1 MRTLR
6 STAIVLLLASL
17 WSGVAHAEHDF
28 GVGITAGTLGLGLEA
43 SWKPLRYLELRIGA
57 NAFDIS
63 SDGDVA
69 GINYDQELSLQSF
82 YGTANI
88 HFTDSP
94 MRVTAGY
101 YSNGNELLLI
111 NDQMVDQ
118 EIGGVIYP
126 GAGIGTLS
134 STTTFA
140 NGAPYFGIG
149 YDFTIK
155 GKIGINVDFGV
166 LWQGDPE
173 VTLTAD
179 GALSGDPGFQA
190 ALEAE
195 RQELEDDLSEFKV
208 MPVLQIGFVYNF

>member
-6 STAIVLLLASL
+6 STASILLLALLST
-17 WSGVAHAEHDF
+17 GIAHAEHQF
-28 GVGITAGTLGLGLEA
+28 GVGVKAGTLGLGLEA
-43 SWKPLRYLELRIGA
+43 SWQRLTYLELRIGA
-57 NAFDIS
+57 MAFDYND
-63 SDGDVA
+63 DGDVA
-69 GINYDQELSLQSF
+69 GIDYEQELSLQSF
-82 YGTANI
+82 YATANI

-101 YSNGNELLLI
+101 YSNGNELLLT

-118 EIGGVIYP
+118 EIGGVIFP

-149 YDFTIK
+149 YDFMIK
-155 GKIGINVDFGV
+155 GKIGMNVDFGV

-195 RQELEDDLSEFKV
+195 RQELEEDLSDFKAL
-208 MPVLQIGFVYNF
+208 PVLQIGFVYRF

>member
-1 MRTLR
+1 MSIIRN
-6 STAIVLLLASL
+6 TAGILLLTFFSA
-17 WSGVAHAEHDF
+17 GMAHADNDF
-28 GVGITAGTLGLGLEA
+28 GVGVKAGTLGLGLEA
-43 SWKPLRYLELRIGA
+43 SWQPLPYLEVRIGA
-57 NAFDIS
+57 NAFDHS
-63 SDGDVA
+63 NDGGVA
-69 GINYDQELSLQSF
+69 GIDYDQELSLESF

-88 HFTDSP
+88 HFPISP

-111 NDQMVDQ
+111 NDQMLDL
-118 EIGGVIYP
+118 EIGGVVYP

-134 STTTFA
+134 SLTTFT

-149 YDFTIK
+149 YDFTIA
-155 GKIGINVDFGV
+155 GKIGMNVDFGV

-195 RQELEDDLSEFKV
+195 RQELEEDLSDFKAW
-208 MPVLQIGFVYNF
+208 PVLQLGFVYKF

>member
-1 MRTLR
+1 MKVLQ
-6 STAIVLLLASL
+6 STAIVLLLTFFSA
-17 WSGVAHAEHDF
+17 GAAHADNDF
-28 GVGITAGTLGLGLEA
+28 AVGVKAGTLGLGLEVI
-43 SWKPLRYLELRIGA
+43 WQPLTYLDLRIGA
-57 NAFDIS
+57 NAFKFTD
-63 SDGDVA
+63 DGDVA
-69 GINYDQELSLQSF
+69 SIYYDQELSLESV

-88 HFTDSP
+88 HFENSP
-94 MRVTAGY
+94 MRVTVGY
-101 YSNGNELLLI
+101 YSNGNELLLV
-111 NDQMVDQ
+111 NDQMLDQ

-134 STTTFA
+134 STTVFA

-149 YDFTIK
+149 YDFA
-155 GKIGINVDFGV
+155 IGENFGLIADVGV

-195 RQELEDDLSEFKV
+195 RQELEEDLSDFKAW
-208 MPVLQIGFVYNF
+208 PLLQLGFVYRF

>member
-6 STAIVLLLASL
+6 STVIVLLLAFLSA
-17 WSGVAHAEHDF
+17 GVAQAEQVF
-28 GVGITAGTLGLGLEA
+28 GVGVKAGTLGLGLEG
-43 SWKPLRYLELRIGA
+43 SWQPLTYFELRIGA
-57 NAFDIS
+57 NAFDY
-63 SDGDVA
+63 SDNGDVA
-69 GINYDQELSLQSF
+69 GIDYDQELSLQSF
-82 YGTANI
+82 YASANI

-94 MRVTAGY
+94 MRVTAAY
-101 YSNGNELLLI
+101 YSNANELLLT

-140 NGAPYFGIG
+140 DGSPYFGIG
-149 YDFTIK
+149 YDFMIK
-155 GKIGINVDFGV
+155 GKFGMNVDFGV

-195 RQELEDDLSEFKV
+195 RQELEEDLSDFKAL
-208 MPVLQIGFVYNF
+208 PVLQIGFVYKF

>member
-1 MRTLR
+1 MRTLQ
-6 STAIVLLLASL
+6 STAIVLLLALLSA
-17 WSGVAHAEHDF
+17 GVAHAEHDF
-28 GVGITAGTLGLGLEA
+28 GVGIKAGTLGLGLEA

-57 NAFDIS
+57 NAFDFS
-63 SDGDVA
+63 NDGDVA
-69 GINYDQELSLQSF
+69 GINYEQELSLQSF

-94 MRVTAGY
+94 MRVTAGF

-111 NDQMVDQ
+111 NDQMLDQ
-118 EIGGVIYP
+118 EIGGVVYP

-140 NGAPYFGIG
+140 SSAPYLGIG

-155 GKIGINVDFGV
+155 GKIGMNVDFGV

-179 GALSGDPGFQA
+179 GALSGNPGFQA

-195 RQELEDDLSEFKV
+195 RQELQEDLSDFKA
-208 MPVLQIGFVYNF
+208 MPLLQIGFVYNF

>member
-1 MRTLR
+1 MSIIRN
-6 STAIVLLLASL
+6 TAGILLLTFFSA
-17 WSGVAHAEHDF
+17 GMAHADNDF
-28 GVGITAGTLGLGLEA
+28 GVGVKAGTLGLGLEA
-43 SWKPLRYLELRIGA
+43 SWQPLPYLEVRIGA
-57 NAFDIS
+57 NAFDYS
-63 SDGDVA
+63 NDGGVA
-69 GINYDQELSLQSF
+69 GIDYDQELSLESF

-88 HFTDSP
+88 HFPISP

-111 NDQMVDQ
+111 NDQMLDL
-118 EIGGVIYP
+118 EIGGVLYP

-134 STTTFA
+134 SLTTFA

-149 YDFTIK
+149 YDFTIA
-155 GKIGINVDFGV
+155 GKIGMNVDFGV

-195 RQELEDDLSEFKV
+195 RQELEEDLSDFKAW
-208 MPVLQIGFVYNF
+208 PVLQLGFVYKF

>member
-1 MRTLR
+1 MKVLQ
-6 STAIVLLLASL
+6 STAIVLLLTIFSAGPAQADNDFAV
-17 WSGVAHAEHDF
+17 GVK
-28 GVGITAGTLGLGLEA
+28 AGTLGLGLEVI
-43 SWKPLRYLELRIGA
+43 WQPLTYLDLRIGA
-57 NAFDIS
+57 NAFKLTD
-63 SDGDVA
+63 DGDVA
-69 GINYDQELSLQSF
+69 SIYYDQELSLESV

-88 HFTDSP
+88 HFENSP
-94 MRVTAGY
+94 MRVTVGY
-101 YSNGNELLLI
+101 YSNGNELLLV
-111 NDQMVDQ
+111 NDQMLDQ

-134 STTTFA
+134 STTVFA

-149 YDFTIK
+149 YDFA
-155 GKIGINVDFGV
+155 IGENFGLIADVGV

-195 RQELEDDLSEFKV
+195 RQELEEDLSDFKAW
-208 MPVLQIGFVYNF
+208 PLLQLGFVYRF

>member
-6 STAIVLLLASL
+6 STASILLLALLSA
-17 WSGVAHAEHDF
+17 GIAHAEHQF
-28 GVGITAGTLGLGLEA
+28 GVGVKAGTLGLGLEG
-43 SWKPLRYLELRIGA
+43 SWQPLTYLELRIGA
-57 NAFDIS
+57 MAFDYS
-63 SDGDVA
+63 DDGDVA
-69 GINYDQELSLQSF
+69 GIDYEQELSLQSF

-101 YSNGNELLLI
+101 YSNGNELLLT

-118 EIGGVIYP
+118 EIGGVTFP

-134 STTTFA
+134 SSTAFA
-140 NGAPYFGIG
+140 SGAPYFGIG
-149 YDFTIK
+149 YDFMIK
-155 GKIGINVDFGV
+155 GKIGMNVDFGV

-195 RQELEDDLSEFKV
+195 RQELEEDLSDFKA
-208 MPVLQIGFVYNF
+208 MPVLQIGFVYRF

>member
-1 MRTLR
+1 MKVLQ
-6 STAIVLLLASL
+6 STAIVLLLTIFSAGPAQADNDFAV
-17 WSGVAHAEHDF
+17 GVK
-28 GVGITAGTLGLGLEA
+28 AGTLGLGLEVI
-43 SWKPLRYLELRIGA
+43 WQPLTYLDLRIGA
-57 NAFDIS
+57 NAFKFTD
-63 SDGDVA
+63 DGDVA
-69 GINYDQELSLQSF
+69 SIYYDQELSLESV

-88 HFTDSP
+88 HFENSP
-94 MRVTAGY
+94 MRVTVGY
-101 YSNGNELLLI
+101 YSNGNELLLV
-111 NDQMVDQ
+111 NDQMLDQ

-134 STTTFA
+134 STTVFA

-149 YDFTIK
+149 YDFA
-155 GKIGINVDFGV
+155 IGENFGLIADVGV

-195 RQELEDDLSEFKV
+195 RQELEDDLSDFKAW
-208 MPVLQIGFVYNF
+208 PLLQLGFVYRF

>member
-1 MRTLR
+1 MRTLP
-6 STAIVLLLASL
+6 STAIVLLLALLSA
-17 WSGVAHAEHDF
+17 GVAHAEHDF
-28 GVGITAGTLGLGLEA
+28 GVGIKASTLGLGLEA

-57 NAFDIS
+57 NAFDFS
-63 SDGDVA
+63 NDGDVA
-69 GINYDQELSLQSF
+69 GINYEQELSLQSF

-94 MRVTAGY
+94 MRITAGF

-111 NDQMVDQ
+111 NNQMLDQ

-126 GAGIGTLS
+126 GAGIGTLV
-134 STTTFA
+134 STTTFVSS
-140 NGAPYFGIG
+140 APYFGIG

-155 GKIGINVDFGV
+155 GKIGMNVDFGV
-166 LWQGDPE
+166 IWQGDPE

-179 GALSGDPGFQA
+179 GALSGNPGFQA

-195 RQELEDDLSEFKV
+195 RQEIEEDLSDFKA